1 MVNTCMYMILILILG
16 SLKDSMKKGF

>member
-1 MVNTCMYMILILILG
+1 MVNACMYMILILILG